1 MKRLIII
8 SALSTLLNSC
18 LGGFQSYHS
27 NTSVQ
32 EFGNLSD
39 GTPTKLYTIVNSHG
53 ASVSF
58 TDYGLRITNLIVPD
72 RNGNLD
78 DVIVG
83 FGDIK
88 SFELAGDRFVGCVL
102 GRYANRI
109 SGSSFNLC
117 DEEYVLT
124 PNEYRENIPNH
135 LHGGEKG
142 FDCFVWETESINDSS
157 VCFHRLSPHGEQGYP
172 GNLDCHITYTWTDD
186 CVLRL
191 EYEATTD
198 NTTIVNLSNHT
209 YFNPRG
215 ADGEYIMSCL
225 LWVDADSCIL
235 NNNRYIP
242 EKVVPVEGT
251 AMDFRTQRRM
261 DSMMDSELGLRVPV
275 GSWLINSWDGSLK
288 KVADLF
294 DKHTGRG
301 IEIWTTEPNILTFAA
316 RSWSGKRIGK
326 RGPLEKYSGML
337 FETLHPADSPNQ
349 SRFPST
355 TLHPGEKYYS
365 CTEYKFYTK

>member
-18 LGGFQSYHS
+18 LGGFQSCHS

-117 DEEYVLT
+117 D
-124 PNEYRENIPNH
+124 
-135 LHGGEKG
+135 
-142 FDCFVWETESINDSS
+142 
-157 VCFHRLSPHGEQGYP
+157 
-172 GNLDCHITYTWTDD
+172 
-186 CVLRL
+186 
-191 EYEATTD
+191 
-198 NTTIVNLSNHT
+198 
-209 YFNPRG
+209 
-215 ADGEYIMSCL
+215 
-225 LWVDADSCIL
+225 
-235 NNNRYIP
+235 
-242 EKVVPVEGT
+242 VP
-251 AMDFRTQRRM
+251 
-261 DSMMDSELGLRVPV
+261 
-275 GSWLINSWDGSLK
+275 
-288 KVADLF
+288 
-294 DKHTGRG
+294 
-301 IEIWTTEPNILTFAA
+301 
-316 RSWSGKRIGK
+316 
-326 RGPLEKYSGML
+326 
-337 FETLHPADSPNQ
+337 
-349 SRFPST
+349 
-355 TLHPGEKYYS
+355 
-365 CTEYKFYTK
+365 